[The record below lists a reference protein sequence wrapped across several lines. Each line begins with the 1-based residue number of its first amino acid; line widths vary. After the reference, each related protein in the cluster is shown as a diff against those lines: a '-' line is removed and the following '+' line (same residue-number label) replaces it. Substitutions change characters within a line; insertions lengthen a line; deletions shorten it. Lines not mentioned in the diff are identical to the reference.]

1 MASKNADR
9 IIAILPFLLVFLAAV
24 IGMKSEINLF
34 SLCDLKA
41 SIHQQSIFNSSSER
55 ENIVVR

>member
-1 MASKNADR
+1 MVNKNADPM
-9 IIAILPFLLVFLAAV
+9 IALLPFFLVFLAAA